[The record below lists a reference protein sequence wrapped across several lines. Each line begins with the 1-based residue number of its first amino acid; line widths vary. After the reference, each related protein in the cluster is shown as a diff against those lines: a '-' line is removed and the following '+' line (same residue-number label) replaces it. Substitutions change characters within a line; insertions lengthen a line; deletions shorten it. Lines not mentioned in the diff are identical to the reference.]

1 MERAIR
7 VSSQKFMSNKRKS
20 PVGELYK
27 QTENLV
33 EDQEQRALLAL
44 DRVPSTPKTLDIR
57 VRASYRQLME
67 SAAAEEIKAR
77 QEKEKQANMLRAYIT
92 RVVVCLTI
100 VLAVAGLVIVILV
113 GLRKMYLPE
122 KAVIAII
129 TGVVTLLMRML
140 QIIAKKIFE

>member
-1 MERAIR
+1 
-7 VSSQKFMSNKRKS
+7 MSNKRKS

>member
-1 MERAIR
+1 VERAIR